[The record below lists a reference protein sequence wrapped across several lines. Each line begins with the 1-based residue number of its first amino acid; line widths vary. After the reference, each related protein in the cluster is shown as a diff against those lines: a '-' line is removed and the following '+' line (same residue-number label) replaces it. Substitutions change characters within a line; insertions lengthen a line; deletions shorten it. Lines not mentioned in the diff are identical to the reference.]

1 MSLRNQ
7 SQPSAARSFLI
18 GPFAAMLRATSFAE
32 GSDLPDRLF
41 ASLLT
46 QAPGTG
52 RHGYV
57 ESPRTAGERRPVRW
71 SRVDSRM
78 LVIPH
83 AFGFVIPGSG
93 LVEELALFDGDGR
106 MMFHGPLR
114 SQRQALERPE
124 RFEFPEGSVRLM
136 HARPAAPQIQA

>member
-1 MSLRNQ
+1 MNSTHHPTRF
-7 SQPSAARSFLI
+7 FLI
-18 GPFAAMLRATSFAE
+18 GPFAAVLRATSSAE
-32 GSDLPDRLF
+32 GQELPHRLF

-46 QAPGTG
+46 QGPSTG
-52 RHGYV
+52 GRGYI

-71 SRVDSRM
+71 RRIDTKT

-83 AFGFVIPGSG
+83 DFSFVIPGSG
-93 LVEELALFDGDGR
+93 LVEELALFDGDGG

-124 RFEFPEGSVRLM
+124 RFEFPEGNVRLM
-136 HARPAAPQIQA
+136 HTRPSAPLIQA

>member
-1 MSLRNQ
+1 MNRQNQ
-7 SQPSAARSFLI
+7 SHPPATRSFLI
-18 GPFAAMLRATSFAE
+18 GPFAATLRATSSAE
-32 GSDLPDRLF
+32 GHELPDRLF

-46 QAPGTG
+46 QSPGAG
-52 RHGYV
+52 GHGYV

-71 SRVDSRM
+71 RRLDSRT

-83 AFGFVIPGSG
+83 DFSFAIPGSG

-106 MMFHGPLR
+106 MMFHGPLK

-136 HARPAAPQIQA
+136 HSRPLAPA